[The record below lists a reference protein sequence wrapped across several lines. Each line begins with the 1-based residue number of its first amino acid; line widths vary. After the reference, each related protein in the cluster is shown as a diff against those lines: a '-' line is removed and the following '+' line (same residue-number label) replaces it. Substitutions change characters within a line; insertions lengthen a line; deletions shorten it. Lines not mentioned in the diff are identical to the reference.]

1 MQMLI
6 KHNIGCVYYLKY
18 LTCDYFNKNAND
30 MDVRHTNVF
39 WCKLCVF
46 MYIVCKYTH
55 VVPRSQEVYC
65 EILSCCWITVH
76 YFSSMLDIVH

>member
-1 MQMLI
+1 MLI

-39 WCKLCVF
+39 FYINYAYLCISYAGINIH
-46 MYIVCKYTH
+46 M
-55 VVPRSQEVYC
+55 
-65 EILSCCWITVH
+65 
-76 YFSSMLDIVH
+76 